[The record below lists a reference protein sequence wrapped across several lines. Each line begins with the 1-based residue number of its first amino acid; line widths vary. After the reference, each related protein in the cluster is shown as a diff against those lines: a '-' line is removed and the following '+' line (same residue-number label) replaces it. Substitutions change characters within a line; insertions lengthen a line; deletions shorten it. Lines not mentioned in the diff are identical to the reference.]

1 MKKALVLRYSAIGD
15 CVMTAWPVTGFA
27 QANPETKITWVVAN
41 RCAPVVA
48 KPGLAHELVT
58 LHRDRRAGQNSISF
72 WMRDLKLYLR
82 LRREKFDIGFDMQG
96 HVKTGLALKVANP
109 KLRIAAP
116 RADWLARSL
125 NPQGPDLVEGE
136 HQVEHLYNVMRSIA
150 EFELPERP
158 VMPEPLAVEKLDQVA
173 GEGPLITIQTG
184 GSREEKIYPPG
195 MWSQVIE
202 GLPASWRIVA
212 LGAKNDPKIDHPR
225 VIDLVGALSLAESVE
240 AVRRSH
246 LHLAGDTGTGHVA
259 AAYGVPSVAVMGPLP
274 KWRFRPFSD
283 RSIALQEG
291 ETAESVQPEKI
302 VAASLEAIA
311 LNEQAVV
318 Y

>member
-1 MKKALVLRYSAIGD
+1 MQKALILRYSAIGD

-27 QANPETKITWVVAN
+27 QANPEIKITWVVAN
-41 RCAPVVA
+41 RCAPVIA
-48 KPGLAHELVT
+48 NPGLAHDLVT
-58 LHRDRRAGQNSISF
+58 LHRDRRAGQNSISS

-82 LRREKFDIGFDMQG
+82 LRRERFDIGFDMQG
-96 HVKTGLALKVANP
+96 HVKTGLALKVAKP

-116 RADWLARSL
+116 REDWLARSL
-125 NPQGPDLVEGE
+125 NPQGPNISEGE
-136 HQVEHLYNVMRSIA
+136 HQIEHLYNVMRSIA
-150 EFELPERP
+150 DFKLPERP
-158 VMPEPLAVEKLDQVA
+158 VMPSPLSVRALNELR

-184 GSREEKIYPPG
+184 GSHEQKIYPSTS
-195 MWSQVIE
+195 WAKVVN
-202 GLPASWRIVA
+202 GLPKAWRIVA
-212 LGAKNDPKIDHPR
+212 LGASGDPQIDHPR
-225 VIDLVGALSLAESVE
+225 VTDLVGELSLAESVE

-259 AAYGVPSVAVMGPLP
+259 AAYGVPSVAIMGHLP
-274 KWRFRPFSD
+274 KSRFRPYSD

-291 ETAESVQPEKI
+291 DQAACVSPEQVVQ
-302 VAASLEAIA
+302 ASMEAID